1 MTESVTI
8 NVEGMVCAACQS
20 HVQRA
25 LDQTP
30 GVAKAAVNLMTGQ
43 AVVSFDPQAVA
54 TTQLIEAIR
63 DTGYEAELPR
73 AGLTALEEQEDQDRA
88 QRREVRE
95 LALKALVSFVLGAAL
110 MFAPMLVPGLTMHAP
125 LIRYGGAAATL
136 FAMIWC
142 GGSIYLA
149 AWKVLRHGSADMN
162 VLVALGT
169 GAAAL
174 YSWAVSFAPRFFMTR
189 GVMADVYYE
198 AALLILAFVLG
209 GRALEAQAKRRTSTA
224 LRKLIHLQ
232 PSTAHV
238 MRDSS
243 EGETREV
250 ELPVERLR
258 KGDAII
264 VRPGERIPVDG
275 EVIEGTSYV
284 DEAMLTGEPAPVSK
298 SIGDR
303 VIGGTVNTTGSFQ
316 LRATALGEASVLF
329 RIVTLMKDAQ
339 GSRAPIE
346 RLADRISRVFV
357 PSVLGIAILTFM
369 AWMLAGQ
376 GALHSATAAVAV
388 LIVACPCA
396 MGLAVPTAVMVATG
410 RGAQMGLLI
419 KGGEPLERLHKID
432 TIVLDK
438 TGTLTEG
445 RPRVTETNLS
455 KASLRLVA
463 GAEKRSEHPLA
474 RAIVDYAGADVP
486 DPGNFRSV
494 TGRGVWAKVDGHDVL
509 AGTQTFLAENG
520 VAVSSDAGVLVAI
533 DGRYEG
539 FVLVSDPVRAGAAE
553 TIAQFKQ
560 LGLDVVLLTGDR
572 RAAAETIARQCGIS
586 RVIAEVLPEGKTAE
600 IARLKSEG
608 HVVAMVGDGINDAP
622 ALAQADVG
630 FAMGSGTDI
639 AMEAGDVTL
648 LRADLAAIVK
658 GLKLSRATWKV
669 MQQNLGWAL
678 IYNVLAIP
686 AAALGFLNP
695 VIASAAMAM
704 SSISVVTNS
713 LRLKRFQG

>member
-8 NVEGMVCAACQS
+8 NVDGMVCAACQS

-54 TTQLIEAIR
+54 TAQLMEAIR
-63 DTGYEAELPR
+63 DTGYEAELPQ
-73 AGLTALEEQEDQDRA
+73 AGLTALQEQENQDQA
-88 QRREVRE
+88 QGREVRE
-95 LALKALVSFVLGAAL
+95 LAVKALVSLVLGSVL
-110 MFAPMLVPGLTMHAP
+110 MFAPMLIPGVTMHDP
-125 LIRYGGAAATL
+125 WILYGGAVATL
-136 FAMIWC
+136 FAMVWC
-142 GGSIYLA
+142 GGSIYRA
-149 AWKVLRHGSADMN
+149 AWRVVRHGSADMN

-174 YSWAVSFAPRFFMTR
+174 YSWAVSFAPNAFMTR

-209 GRALEAQAKRRTSTA
+209 GRALEAQAKRRTSSA

-232 PSTAHV
+232 PASAHV
-238 MRDSS
+238 KRESN
-243 EGETREV
+243 EV
-250 ELPVERLR
+250 ELPIERVR
-258 KGDAII
+258 KGDVIV

-284 DEAMLTGEPAPVSK
+284 DEAMLTGEPAPVAK
-298 SIGDR
+298 EIGDR

-329 RIVTLMKDAQ
+329 RIVNLMKEAQ

-357 PSVLGIAILTFM
+357 PSVLGLSILTFVG
-369 AWMLAGQ
+369 WMLAGQ
-376 GALHSATAAVAV
+376 TAFRAATAAVAV

-419 KGGEPLERLHKID
+419 KGGEPLERLHRVD

-445 RPRVTETNLS
+445 HPRVTETNLS
-455 KASLRLVA
+455 TASLRLLA

-474 RAIVDYAGADVP
+474 RAIVDYAGASSTEP
-486 DPGNFRSV
+486 EKFRSV
-494 TGRGVWAKVDGHDVL
+494 TGQGVWARVEGHDVL
-509 AGTQTFLAENG
+509 AGTRTFLVDNG
-520 VAVSSDAGVLVAI
+520 VDALTDAGICVAI

-539 FVLVSDPVRAGAAE
+539 FVLVSDPLREKAAG
-553 TIAQFKQ
+553 TIARFRK
-560 LGLDVVLLTGDR
+560 LGLEVVLLTGDR
-572 RAAAETIARQCGIS
+572 RAAAEAIAQQCGIS
-586 RVIAEVLPEGKTAE
+586 RVIAEVLPEGKTSE
-600 IARLKSEG
+600 ITRLKSEG

-648 LRADLAAIVK
+648 LRTDLSAIVS
-658 GLKLSRATWKV
+658 GISLSRATWKI
-669 MQQNLGWAL
+669 MRQNLGWAL

-686 AAALGFLNP
+686 AAAFGLLNP

-713 LRLKRFQG
+713 LRLKRFQA